1 MVAVPLSCGY
11 FVQLIARSAFHVTFG
26 AQHLFANLISMAS
39 NKTIVQANK
48 YYNFEV
54 SKCRQT
60 SE

>member
-39 NKTIVQANK
+39 NKAIVLSSQVNK
-48 YYNFEV
+48 
-54 SKCRQT
+54 
-60 SE
+60 